1 MSIFNLKTSIKEVES
16 YGSHSKYIKYEQ
28 YKASRVVKEDAFPNG
43 DIVYDVRTYG
53 DRWFIPN
60 RSYLKIRCSLTKT
73 DGTILELD
81 DNVAPAMNL
90 APNLFKSMEFKING
104 RTVSSVNN
112 HLAQVD
118 TLCARLSKSDSWLST
133 VGKSSNF
140 WSPYLGSRLNDVCA
154 NGKTLNESAVLDS
167 VLSPNLGFVN
177 GNGTALQENAFEL
190 NNTTGVITYHQGSD
204 GGGLTPIQAK
214 EAMPP
219 GSILA
224 YIQSGTTV
232 TIDDE
237 DIQQRMYILSSS
249 ISDVGVLTLQTY
261 PNVLTGDIARD
272 GSIEFIKWVKGSGLE
287 TKARKVK
294 TFDLIYQP
302 SCMGIFNIS
311 HAIPP
316 NAEMQF
322 ILRPFNKEVFKKY
335 VIESLISNKTPGVT
349 MAEDYDFK
357 VIDMWFYGS
366 TVQGE
371 RFDNGSYFLDLPKV
385 RCQSEKV
392 TNQEMSNYGFD
403 VRSDTHAF
411 SVAIQDQRMSDTRIS
426 NTKFRSYNANVD
438 IDDSQENNLERFYI
452 KYANYTLPQPD
463 LNNDIDDEK
472 DYGMQQYNDTAMY
485 SGAFFDV
492 GGFEDIN
499 TFRERGTIYHYPFP
513 KEKSNRSTR
522 CEVNAAFKNAT
533 DIDNMRLLLFDHSC
547 DIVRVTVR
555 DSQVVAVTTSPNL

>member
-1 MSIFNLKTSIKEVES
+1 MSIFNLKTSINEVES

-28 YKASRVVKEDAFPNG
+28 YKASRVVKDDAFPNG

-73 DGTILELD
+73 DGTMLEIND
-81 DNVAPAMNL
+81 GIAPAMNL

-118 TLCARLSKSDSWLST
+118 TLCTRLSKSDSWLST
-133 VGKSSNF
+133 VGKSHNF
-140 WSPYLGSRLNDVCA
+140 WSPDIRERLNTVTRNGTTVDEIVNGDA
-154 NGKTLNESAVLDS
+154 NEIKTGIQ
-167 VLSPNLGFVN
+167 LGFVY
-177 GNGTALQENAFEL
+177 GTLLKTALEENTFSYVDATKTL
-190 NNTTGVITYHQGSD
+190 TYHKGTDNAGIDPLDVLQ
-204 GGGLTPIQAK
+204 IF
-214 EAMPP
+214 PP
-219 GSILA
+219 GSI
-224 YIQSGTTV
+224 ITFDNTTTAV
-232 TIDDE
+232 DGVIGVVS
-237 DIQQRMYILSSS
+237 SSS
-249 ISDVGVLTLQTY
+249 ISGVGGVVTLVLKTALGENFPQDSTITTFSRTVDNY
-261 PNVLTGDIARD
+261 VSSSKTRNI
-272 GSIEFIKWVKGSGLE
+272 
-287 TKARKVK
+287 K

-302 SCMGIFNIS
+302 SCLGIFNIS

-335 VIESLISNKTPGVT
+335 VIESLYSDKIGGNSKALNQ
-349 MAEDYDFK
+349 YDFK
-357 VIDMWFYGS
+357 VLDMWFYGS

-371 RFDNGSYFLDLPKV
+371 RFDNGSYFLDLPNV

-426 NTKFRSYNANVD
+426 NTKFRSYNADVD

-452 KYANYTLPQPD
+452 KYANFTLPQPD

-485 SGAFFDV
+485 SGGYYDG

-499 TFRERGTIYHYPFP
+499 TFRERGTILHYPFP

-533 DIDNMRLLLFDHSC
+533 DIDNMRLLLFDHSS
-547 DIVRVTVR
+547 DIVRVTVK
-555 DSQVVAVTTSPNL
+555 DSQVVAVTKEEH